1 MERQNPLT
9 SRGASAIAMAVEGH
23 EDPFPPRWLNVRCV
37 IRHGTFAET
46 NGNGRDAPEAAICAR
61 RNELA
66 WSTQSWP
73 SSSGARGAITLL
85 LQRYDRESSPG
96 VSVKGIGCASYF
108 EIVIGIPTFS
118 IRPMVV

>member
-1 MERQNPLT
+1 MISTGPRT
-9 SRGASAIAMAVEGH
+9 ASPGG
-23 EDPFPPRWLNVRCV
+23 FRS
-37 IRHGTFAET
+37 FADRRA
-46 NGNGRDAPEAAICAR
+46 NGEVAPEAAICAR

-85 LQRYDRESSPG
+85 LQRKSSPG